1 LRREALASCCGNR
14 PGFGRGMYDYR
25 PASRGLRQGAIE
37 ELVKHFI

>member
-1 LRREALASCCGNR
+1 
-14 PGFGRGMYDYR
+14 MYDYR